1 MKGSRMIAAALALAV
16 AGVVI
21 QARVA
26 NAAEV
31 TVLCSVGMKA
41 VMEALATEF
50 ERATKNK
57 VVAKYDISATLK
69 REIDGGGAF
78 DVVVLTPPMV
88 DDLIK
93 QGKVVADTRATIAR
107 SGLALAIKAGTR
119 KPDVSSADAF
129 KKTLLDAK
137 SIAYAKEGASGIY
150 FADLIQRLKIA
161 DQLKAKSTLTTTGD
175 AIGEA
180 VAHGTAE
187 IGILP
192 VSEILPVRGVEL
204 GGTFPPEV
212 QSYIVMVGGVSA
224 HAKQAAAARDLM
236 KFIMAAAANPV
247 VKQKGM
253 ERVQ

>member
-1 MKGSRMIAAALALAV
+1 MKGTRMIAAALALAV

-41 VMEALATEF
+41 VMEALAPEF

-69 REIDGGGAF
+69 REIDAGGAF
-78 DVVVLTPPMV
+78 DVVVLTPAMV

-93 QGKVVADTRATIAR
+93 QGKVVADTRAAIAR

-204 GGTFPPEV
+204 GGTFPAEV

-224 HAKQAAAARDLM
+224 HAKQAEAARDLM
-236 KFIMAAAANPV
+236 KFIMAPAANLV